1 MAGLAAS
8 DKISDLTS
16 ERTNWCICVNVV
28 KTWESFESDGL
39 VNVNFLLTNAEV
51 IFNFTVLIDQSERR
65 LTKIKARI
73 VLIDGTG
80 ISPGVDPEEYQPM
93 DLVRDKEI
101 MCRVKRELADM
112 FYDRGLHGRH
122 LDSVCALHNWRI
134 DIHHVAGINVENAG
148 KISSFDFNP

>member
-93 DLVRDKEI
+93 DLVSWRMNGEYMSDSDGSSRGDELFQRGNVKEPNQLWTS
-101 MCRVKRELADM
+101 CLCDV
-112 FYDRGLHGRH
+112 
-122 LDSVCALHNWRI
+122 
-134 DIHHVAGINVENAG
+134 
-148 KISSFDFNP
+148 